1 MEQNILT
8 GVLKVVLDKSQSAV
22 ATTYKVKDVRI
33 IKDGKIRIDKKEM
46 DALKG
51 LEDT

>member
-1 MEQNILT
+1 MVDIDIAE
-8 GVLKVVLDKSQSAV
+8 G
-22 ATTYKVKDVRI
+22 RI
-33 IKDGKIRIDKKEM
+33 NKIAGKYYLRLCAWIDKKEM